1 MIWNSPNG
9 IKFALNN
16 RGTMQTLGILEGE
29 DLAVFKE
36 KKFDFQSCSNT
47 PTSLFS
53 VSLFLP
59 LDT

>member
-1 MIWNSPNG
+1 VIWNSPNG

-16 RGTMQTLGILEGE
+16 SGAMQTLAILERE

-47 PTSLFS
+47 P
-53 VSLFLP
+53 
-59 LDT
+59 